1 MILICFVKNKNKMYF
16 DIFLKKKYFK
26 NNWYFLVDFFTI
38 FMCYVKNK
46 KNILIYIFKK
56 YFWKSLFIT
65 VLNIYLEYIWKCDR
79 YYFLKYLFI

>member
-1 MILICFVKNKNKMYF
+1 MFFVMILICFVKNKNKMYF

-46 KNILIYIFKK
+46 KK
-56 YFWKSLFIT
+56 YF
-65 VLNIYLEYIWKCDR
+65 NIY
-79 YYFLKYLFI
+79 F

>member
-1 MILICFVKNKNKMYF
+1 M
-16 DIFLKKKYFK
+16 LK
-26 NNWYFLVDFFTI
+26 I
-38 FMCYVKNK
+38 K

-65 VLNIYLEYIWKCDR
+65 ILNIYLEYIWKCDR